1 MLGNCATGSESTVM
15 HPTITM
21 RMEITMAT
29 MGRLMKNFDMG
40 LPILCLRAKRLGVY
54 SRARAYF
61 LNAFGD
67 DSFAGIQP
75 FGNNPLGANAITDRD
90 RSNAHFVVGSYNGN
104 LVTALEFRH
113 CALRNK

>member
-1 MLGNCATGSESTVM
+1 
-15 HPTITM
+15 
-21 RMEITMAT
+21 MEITMAT

-75 FGNNPLGANAITDRD
+75 FRNNPLGANTVANRD
-90 RSNAHFVVGSYNGN
+90 CSNADLIVATYNGN